1 MDFYHLK
8 SILRYDH
15 PQKCSKINEILRA
28 SSPHGYQALVFYGSG
43 LISRSF
49 TLIRA
54 VEKSGF
60 FFIFIFSPLFL
71 DSPTPKPLPYDF
83 SIIFLAFQTSF
94 GVLKKKFSICST
106 LTYTKIPIST
116 EIHRFQISPL
126 NLGPIVSPSHFDLQH
141 TARKLA

>member
-54 VEKSGF
+54 VENLRGF
-60 FFIFIFSPLFL
+60 FYFHFFATFSRFPHSETTSIRLFHHFSSISDL
-71 DSPTPKPLPYDF
+71 FWRFEKKNFDLLNTHIHKNTDIYRNTPVADF
-83 SIIFLAFQTSF
+83 SS
-94 GVLKKKFSICST
+94 
-106 LTYTKIPIST
+106 
-116 EIHRFQISPL
+116 
-126 NLGPIVSPSHFDLQH
+126 
-141 TARKLA
+141 

>member
-54 VEKSGF
+54 VEISGF
-60 FFIFIFSPLFL
+60 FFYFHFFATFSRFPHSETTSIRLFHHFSSISDLFWRFEKKIFDLLNTHIHKNT
-71 DSPTPKPLPYDF
+71 DIYRNTPVSDF
-83 SIIFLAFQTSF
+83 SS
-94 GVLKKKFSICST
+94 
-106 LTYTKIPIST
+106 
-116 EIHRFQISPL
+116 
-126 NLGPIVSPSHFDLQH
+126 
-141 TARKLA
+141 

>member
-54 VEKSGF
+54 VEIAGF
-60 FFIFIFSPLFL
+60 FFYFHFFATFSRFPHSETTSIRLFHHFSSISDLFWRFEKNFL
-71 DSPTPKPLPYDF
+71 DLLDTHIHKNTDIYRNTPVADF
-83 SIIFLAFQTSF
+83 SS
-94 GVLKKKFSICST
+94 
-106 LTYTKIPIST
+106 
-116 EIHRFQISPL
+116 
-126 NLGPIVSPSHFDLQH
+126 
-141 TARKLA
+141 

>member
-1 MDFYHLK
+1 MDFYRLK

-54 VEKSGF
+54 VEIAGF
-60 FFIFIFSPLFL
+60 FFYFHFFATFSRFPHSETTSIRLFHHFSSISDLFWRFEIFFFRFAEHSHTQKYRYLPKYTGFRFL
-71 DSPTPKPLPYDF
+71 L
-83 SIIFLAFQTSF
+83 
-94 GVLKKKFSICST
+94 
-106 LTYTKIPIST
+106 LT
-116 EIHRFQISPL
+116 
-126 NLGPIVSPSHFDLQH
+126 
-141 TARKLA
+141 

>member
-1 MDFYHLK
+1 MDFYRLK

-54 VEKSGF
+54 VEITGF
-60 FFIFIFSPLFL
+60 FFSFIFSPLFPRFPHSETTSIRL
-71 DSPTPKPLPYDF
+71 FHHFSSISDLFWRFEIFFRSAEHSHTQKYRYLPKYTGF
-83 SIIFLAFQTSF
+83 RFL
-94 GVLKKKFSICST
+94 L
-106 LTYTKIPIST
+106 LT
-116 EIHRFQISPL
+116 
-126 NLGPIVSPSHFDLQH
+126 
-141 TARKLA
+141 

>member
-54 VEKSGF
+54 VEISGF
-60 FFIFIFSPLFL
+60 FFVFIFSPLFP

-83 SIIFLAFQTSF
+83 SIIFRAFQTSF
-94 GVLKKKFSICST
+94 GVLKF
-106 LTYTKIPIST
+106 
-116 EIHRFQISPL
+116 FF
-126 NLGPIVSPSHFDLQH
+126 FDLLKPH
-141 TARKLA
+141 IHKNTDIYRNTPVSDFSS

>member
-54 VEKSGF
+54 VENLGIF
-60 FFIFIFSPLFL
+60 FYFHFLATFSRFPHSETTSIRLFHHFSSISDLFWRFEKKIFHLL
-71 DSPTPKPLPYDF
+71 DTHIHKNTDIYRNTPVADF
-83 SIIFLAFQTSF
+83 SS
-94 GVLKKKFSICST
+94 
-106 LTYTKIPIST
+106 
-116 EIHRFQISPL
+116 
-126 NLGPIVSPSHFDLQH
+126 
-141 TARKLA
+141 

>member
-54 VEKSGF
+54 VEISGF
-60 FFIFIFSPLFL
+60 LFHFHFFATFSRFPHSETTSIRLFHHFSSISDLFWRFEIFLFFL
-71 DSPTPKPLPYDF
+71 DLLDTHIHKNTDIYRNTPVSDF
-83 SIIFLAFQTSF
+83 SS
-94 GVLKKKFSICST
+94 
-106 LTYTKIPIST
+106 
-116 EIHRFQISPL
+116 
-126 NLGPIVSPSHFDLQH
+126 
-141 TARKLA
+141 

>member
-54 VEKSGF
+54 VENLRGF
-60 FFIFIFSPLFL
+60 FYFHFFATFSRFPHSETTSIRLFHHFSSISDLFWRFEKKIFDLLNTHIHKNT
-71 DSPTPKPLPYDF
+71 DIYRNTPVSDF
-83 SIIFLAFQTSF
+83 SS
-94 GVLKKKFSICST
+94 
-106 LTYTKIPIST
+106 
-116 EIHRFQISPL
+116 
-126 NLGPIVSPSHFDLQH
+126 
-141 TARKLA
+141 

>member
-54 VEKSGF
+54 VEIAGF
-60 FFIFIFSPLFL
+60 FFYFHFFATFSRFPHSETTSIRLFHHFSSISDLFWRFEKKIFDLL
-71 DSPTPKPLPYDF
+71 DTHIHKNTDIYRNTPVADF
-83 SIIFLAFQTSF
+83 SS
-94 GVLKKKFSICST
+94 
-106 LTYTKIPIST
+106 
-116 EIHRFQISPL
+116 
-126 NLGPIVSPSHFDLQH
+126 
-141 TARKLA
+141 

>member
-54 VEKSGF
+54 VEIAGF
-60 FFIFIFSPLFL
+60 FFYFHFFATFSRFPHSETTSIRLFHHFSSISDLFWRFEKKNFDLL
-71 DSPTPKPLPYDF
+71 DTHIHKNTDIYRNTPVADF
-83 SIIFLAFQTSF
+83 SS
-94 GVLKKKFSICST
+94 
-106 LTYTKIPIST
+106 
-116 EIHRFQISPL
+116 
-126 NLGPIVSPSHFDLQH
+126 
-141 TARKLA
+141 

>member
-54 VEKSGF
+54 VEISGF

-94 GVLKKKFSICST
+94 GVLKKK
-106 LTYTKIPIST
+106 
-116 EIHRFQISPL
+116 
-126 NLGPIVSPSHFDLQH
+126 NFDLLNTH
-141 TARKLA
+141 IHKNTDIYRNTPVSDFSS